1 MLRKHKPISLHLLA
15 GRDIIIINNNSTEN
29 PMFNSFNNAMKNRF
43 GCKIYKLTLSGGMT
57 CPTRDGT
64 LGTRGCIFCSA
75 KGSGDFAAKPCNNIT
90 EQIET
95 AKRMISHKAK
105 NAKFIAYFQDYTNT
119 YAPVERLR
127 YLFKEAIKP
136 DDIVALSVATRPDC
150 LPDDVIELL
159 KEINSTK
166 PVFVELGLQTIHERT
181 AEYIRRGYKLD
192 VFDNAVRKLK
202 TAGIDVVIHIIIGL
216 PYETEEMVYDTVRYL
231 AKMNI
236 DGIKLQLLH
245 VLEGTDLA
253 EEYRKG
259 NFEVLTIDKY
269 IDILENCVRLLPPC
283 TVIHR
288 LTGDG
293 AKKDLIAPLWSAD
306 KKAVLNTINKHFNEH
321 NVIQGSLYNVI

>member
-1 MLRKHKPISLHLLA
+1 
-15 GRDIIIINNNSTEN
+15 
-29 PMFNSFNNAMKNRF
+29 MFNSFNNAMKSRF

-75 KGSGDFAAKPCNNIT
+75 KGSGDFAAKPCNNIA
-90 EQIET
+90 EQIEN
-95 AKRMISHKAK
+95 AKMLISHKAK
-105 NAKFIAYFQDYTNT
+105 NAKYIAYFQDYTNT
-119 YAPVERLR
+119 YAPVDRLHH
-127 YLFKEAIKP
+127 LFTEAIKP

-159 KEINSTK
+159 FEINKSK
-166 PVFVELGLQTIHERT
+166 PVFVELGLQTIHEAT

-192 VFDNAVRKLK
+192 VFDNAVARLK
-202 TAGIDVVIHIIIGL
+202 SAGIEVVAHIIIGL
-216 PYETEEMVYDTVRYL
+216 PYETEEMIYETVRHL
-231 AKMNI
+231 AKLKI
-236 DGIKLQLLH
+236 DGVKLQLLH
-245 VLEGTDLA
+245 VLDGTDLA
-253 EEYRKG
+253 EEYMQGK
-259 NFEVLTIDKY
+259 FEVLTIDKY
-269 IDILENCVRLLPPC
+269 IDILENCVRLLPPK

-306 KKAVLNTINKHFNEH
+306 KKNVLNTINKRFRDH

>member
-1 MLRKHKPISLHLLA
+1 
-15 GRDIIIINNNSTEN
+15 
-29 PMFNSFNNAMKNRF
+29 MFNSFNNAMKNRF

-75 KGSGDFAAKPCNNIT
+75 KGSGEFAAKPC
-90 EQIET
+90 ED
-95 AKRMISHKAK
+95 ISLQLKAARELIAHKVK
-105 NAKFIAYFQDYTNT
+105 NGKYIAYFQDYTNT

-127 YLFKEAIKP
+127 HLFTEAIKP

-159 KEINSTK
+159 AELNQAK
-166 PVFVELGLQTIHERT
+166 PVFVELGLQTIHEST
-181 AEYIRRGYKLD
+181 AEYIRRGYKLE
-192 VFDNAVRKLK
+192 VFEEAVRKLK
-202 TAGIDVVIHIIIGL
+202 AMGIEIIVHIIIGL
-216 PYETEEMVYDTVRYL
+216 PYETEEMIYDTIRYL
-231 AKMNI
+231 AKMKIN
-236 DGIKLQLLH
+236 GIKLQLLH
-245 VLEGTDLA
+245 VLEDTDLA
-253 EEYRKG
+253 EEYRQGK
-259 NFEVLTIDKY
+259 FEVLTMDKY
-269 IDILENCVRLLPPC
+269 IDILENCVRMLPPE

-306 KKAVLNTINKHFNEH
+306 KKNVLNTINKRFKEH

>member
-1 MLRKHKPISLHLLA
+1 
-15 GRDIIIINNNSTEN
+15 
-29 PMFNSFNNAMKNRF
+29 MFNSFNNAMKSRF

-75 KGSGDFAAKPCNNIT
+75 KGSGEFAAKPC
-90 EQIET
+90 ED
-95 AKRMISHKAK
+95 ISLQLNAARELIAHKVK
-105 NAKFIAYFQDYTNT
+105 NGKYIAYFQDYTNT

-127 YLFKEAIKP
+127 HLFTEAIKP

-159 KEINSTK
+159 AELNQAK
-166 PVFVELGLQTIHERT
+166 PVFVELGLQTIHEST
-181 AEYIRRGYKLD
+181 AEYIRRGYKLE
-192 VFDNAVRKLK
+192 VFEEAVRKLK
-202 TAGIDVVIHIIIGL
+202 EMGIEIIVHIIIGL
-216 PYETEEMVYDTVRYL
+216 PYETEEMIYDSIRYL
-231 AKMNI
+231 AKMKIN
-236 DGIKLQLLH
+236 GIKLQLLH
-245 VLEGTDLA
+245 VLEDTDLA
-253 EEYRKG
+253 EEYRQGK
-259 NFEVLTIDKY
+259 FEILTMDKY
-269 IDILENCVRLLPPC
+269 IDILENCVRMLPPE

-306 KKAVLNTINKHFNEH
+306 KKNVLNTINKRFREH

>member
-1 MLRKHKPISLHLLA
+1 
-15 GRDIIIINNNSTEN
+15 
-29 PMFNSFNNAMKNRF
+29 MFNSFNNAMKSRF

-75 KGSGDFAAKPCNNIT
+75 KGSGDFAAKPCNNIA
-90 EQIET
+90 EQIEN
-95 AKRMISHKAK
+95 AKKLISHKAK
-105 NAKFIAYFQDYTNT
+105 DAKYIAYFQDYTNT
-119 YAPVERLR
+119 YAPVDRLSH
-127 YLFKEAIKP
+127 LFTEAIKP

-159 KEINSTK
+159 FEINKSK
-166 PVFVELGLQTIHERT
+166 PVFVELGLQTIHEVT

-192 VFDNAVRKLK
+192 VFDNAVARLK
-202 TAGIDVVIHIIIGL
+202 SAGIEVVAHIIIGL
-216 PYETEEMVYDTVRYL
+216 PYETEEMIYETVRHL
-231 AKMNI
+231 AELKI
-236 DGIKLQLLH
+236 DGVKLQLLH

-253 EEYRKG
+253 EEYMQGK
-259 NFEVLTIDKY
+259 FEVLTIDKY
-269 IDILENCVRLLPPC
+269 IDILENCVRLLPPK

-306 KKAVLNTINKHFNEH
+306 KKNVLNTINKRFRDH

>member
-1 MLRKHKPISLHLLA
+1 MIKYITITKH
-15 GRDIIIINNNSTEN
+15 TEKA
-29 PMFNSFNNAMKNRF
+29 MFNSFNSAMKSRF

-75 KGSGDFAAKPCNNIT
+75 KGSGEFAAKPCNNI
-90 EQIET
+90 EDQIQK
-95 AKRMISHKAK
+95 AKQLISHKAK
-105 NAKFIAYFQDYTNT
+105 DAKYIAYFQDYTNT

-127 YLFKEAIKP
+127 YLFTDAIKP

-150 LPDDVIELL
+150 LPDEVIELL
-159 KEINSTK
+159 AELNQTK
-166 PVFVELGLQTIHERT
+166 PVFVELGLQTIHEST
-181 AEYIRRGYKLD
+181 AEYIRRGYTLD
-192 VFDNAVRKLK
+192 VFEDAVSRLK
-202 TAGIDVVIHIIIGL
+202 AAGIEVIVHIIIGL

-231 AKMNI
+231 AKMKI

-253 EEYRKG
+253 DEYKQDK
-259 NFEVLTIDKY
+259 FEVLTIDKY
-269 IDILENCVRLLPPC
+269 IDILENCVRLLPPE

-306 KKAVLNTINKHFNEH
+306 KKNVLNTINKRFKDH